1 MKSFI
6 LKVVLTCYIL
16 VSLLSGMHANRVNSE
31 VVNSEIKRNTL
42 PKITSTID
50 IMEMYYRENIPEEY
64 ANAFIYYTRDCPEI
78 RQEFYSI
85 MVHESGNFKA
95 FVNKNSNG
103 SYDLGPSQL
112 NTHNLKNKYFMELY
126 SPKETTFI
134 ETKYTYYMVITI
146 NFYKDLVRK
155 HGKEYAFYAY
165 NGGEK
170 CVALIKENNKDSRNR
185 SLINNVTNYN
195 NSVNSILE
203 NTRNEIG
210 TYIYNYRM
218 ANNPKTNHFQVVNTV
233 QFKKETLGNKILTKL
248 TENINK
254 LVNSKELYYIR
265 RRNEFAELHREELK
279 VNTHPIV
286 RVLNIQF
293 A

>member
-6 LKVVLTCYIL
+6 LKVVLACCIL
-16 VSLLSGMHANRVNSE
+16 ISLFNGVYANRVNSE

-42 PKITSTID
+42 PRIASTID

-64 ANAFIYYTRDCPEI
+64 ANAFIYYTRNCPEI

-112 NTHNLKNKYFMELY
+112 NTYNLKNEYFMELY

-155 HGKEYAFYAY
+155 YGKEYAFYAY

-170 CVALIKENNKDSRNR
+170 CVALIKENNKDSCNR
-185 SLINNVTNYN
+185 SLIKNVKNYN
-195 NSVNSILE
+195 NSVNNILE

-210 TYIYNYRM
+210 TYIYNYRL
-218 ANNPKTNHFQVVNTV
+218 ANKPKSNRFQAISTV
-233 QFKKETLGNKILTKL
+233 QIKNETLGNKILTKL

-265 RRNEFAELHREELK
+265 RRNEFAELRGEELRID
-279 VNTHPIV
+279 THPII
-286 RVLNIQF
+286 RMLNIQF